1 MLAANQANRPNTGMN
16 TMIYFL
22 YGGLIV
28 YFIYKLYKT
37 HMAKKEL
44 KGKIFEFKR
53 AVPKILWILGG
64 LVLAFGIYNVIY
76 GDIASGALMIAL
88 IVFLL
93 LEYTVKNSFAENGL
107 IIDSKFVSWKELQ
120 KWAFDAE
127 KGELVTIYKKGFD
140 ERQSYMKV
148 EKKDIPAIDEII
160 RKYKLKK

>member
-1 MLAANQANRPNTGMN
+1 MLAVKQVNQANTSMN

-37 HMAKKEL
+37 LTAKKEL
-44 KGKIFEFKR
+44 KGKITEFKKP
-53 AVPKILWILGG
+53 VPKILWVLGS
-64 LVLAFGIYNVIY
+64 LVLAFGIYNIVS
-76 GDIASGALMIAL
+76 GDFVSGALMIAL

-93 LEYTVKNSFAENGL
+93 LENTVKNSFAENGL
-107 IIDSKFVSWKELQ
+107 IIDAKFVSWKEVQ

-127 KGELVTIYKKGFD
+127 RGELVTIYKKGFD

-148 EKKDIPAIDEII
+148 AKEDIPSIDGLI